1 MIEARIQGIPCKID
15 VTYFYS
21 KSGTYSPQ
29 AETPDEY
36 YGHTEIE
43 FDVYDRNGYKAAWLA
58 RKMTA
63 EDQQYIEEKVLE
75 AHNDKD

>member
-1 MIEARIQGIPCKID
+1 MIEARIQGIPCQVN

-21 KSGTYSPQ
+21 KSGTYSRQ

-36 YGHTEIE
+36 YGYSEIE
-43 FDVYDRNGYKAAWLA
+43 FDVYDRKGCKAAWLE

-63 EDQQYIEEKVLE
+63 EDKAYIEEKVLE
-75 AHNDKD
+75 AHND